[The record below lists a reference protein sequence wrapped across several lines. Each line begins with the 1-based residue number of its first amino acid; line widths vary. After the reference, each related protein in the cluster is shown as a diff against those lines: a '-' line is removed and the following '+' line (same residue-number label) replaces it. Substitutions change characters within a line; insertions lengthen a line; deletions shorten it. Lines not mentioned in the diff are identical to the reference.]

1 MARAIWSGAI
11 SFGLVNV
18 PVKLFSATET
28 RDVSFHQ
35 FQEGTGQRIRYRRVA
50 EESGEEVGYDDIVK
64 GFEIDKGR
72 HVMVSP
78 EELESVEPGKTRTIE
93 IEDFVDLRA
102 IDPVYYEKTYY
113 LAPAK
118 GSGAEKSYALLRR
131 AMEDADKVAIAR
143 FVLRTKQYLA
153 AIRPARGVLVLET
166 MFFADEVRDPS
177 RDIDEVPG
185 DDVELGERERRIATQ
200 LIDSLTSDW
209 EPERYHDTYREKV
222 LELIGRKAEGDEI
235 VVERAAA
242 EGGEVIDLMAALEA
256 SVAAARQER
265 RRPGVSP
272 DSRAGEEGGQAGE
285 VGEVSESDNRW
296 KEMSKD
302 ELYDEA
308 QRRDIAGRSSMSK
321 EELAEALRQAS

>member
-50 EESGEEVGYDDIVK
+50 EESGEEVGSDDIVK

-118 GSGAEKSYALLRR
+118 GSGADKSYALLRR

-177 RDIDEVPG
+177 RDIDEVPC

-272 DSRAGEEGGQAGE
+272 DSQAGEEGGQASEVGE
-285 VGEVSESDNRW
+285 VGESDDRW

>member
-18 PVKLFSATET
+18 PVKLFSATEAK
-28 RDVSFHQ
+28 DVSFHQ

-64 GFEIDKGR
+64 GYEIDKGR

-93 IEDFVDLRA
+93 IEDFVDLHQ

-131 AMEDADKVAIAR
+131 AMEDAGKVAIAR

-153 AIRPARGVLVLET
+153 AVRPARGVLVLET
-166 MFFADEVRDPS
+166 LFFADEVRDPQ
-177 RDIDEVPG
+177 RDIDDVP
-185 DDVELGERERRIATQ
+185 DDAAELGERELRIATQ

-209 EPERYHDTYREKV
+209 EPERYHDTYRERV
-222 LELIGRKAEGDEI
+222 LELIERKAEGDEI
-235 VVERAAA
+235 VVEHQAA

-265 RRPGVSP
+265 RRPEAEP
-272 DSRAGEEGGQAGE
+272 DPDTGARGEGAGGEAGTAA
-285 VGEVSESDNRW
+285 GDRW
-296 KEMSKD
+296 EEMSKD

-308 QRRDIAGRSSMSK
+308 QRRAIAGRSSMSK